1 MGYIAF
7 VLCIALFFALALVF
21 IRRGRFV
28 LTARLLRF
36 FIVVVSV
43 AVFTFWFI
51 RSSMTQFQENAMV
64 IQVINKLPQPID
76 FYIIKKNSTG
86 EDLQFTLKHTGKI
99 RPEHYRIDY
108 LNMKNSGEYWIAGYL
123 GKKNL
128 VYFSRHPV
136 PNKNMDQ
143 IVEVE
148 NYVNQNLNLS
158 RIAVDEISAYRDEI
172 THTSIWICL
181 DLLLLFLNIVL
192 LIRKR

>member
-7 VLCIALFFALALVF
+7 ILCIALFFALALVF

-28 LTARLLRF
+28 LAAKLVRF
-36 FIVVVSV
+36 FIVVV
-43 AVFTFWFI
+43 ALTVFAFWFI
-51 RSSMTQFQENAMV
+51 RSSMTQFQEDAMV

-76 FYIIKKNSTG
+76 FYIIKKNSAD
-86 EDLQFTLKHTGKI
+86 ENLQFTLNHTGKI

-108 LNMKNSGEYWIAGYL
+108 LNMKNSSEYWIAGYL

-128 VYFSRHPV
+128 VYFSRHLV

-143 IVEVE
+143 IVEVK
-148 NYVNQNLNLS
+148 NYINQNLQLS
-158 RIAVDEISAYRDEI
+158 RMAVDEISNYRAEI
-172 THTSIWICL
+172 TRTSIWICL